1 MWNRQQ
7 TFSVGAGVF
16 VLLLATQVA
25 AFSLNKSI
33 KLDDGSESNG
43 HSTVNGSITVGN
55 DARVDGS
62 LETVNGT
69 IRVGNNSTVEQLET
83 VNGSIRVDSGVSSRD
98 ISSVNG
104 SVRLA
109 ERVTVDGGISVVNG
123 KIGMQQGSSVK
134 DNVSNVNG
142 EIEISG
148 AVIGGDLTTVNGDVS
163 LSDNAVLR
171 GDLVVEN
178 SRGWNSDDGSR
189 RPKIVI
195 GPGCE
200 VLGEIRLEREAKLY
214 ISETASVAGVSGEM
228 SMEDAIRFSGN
239 RP

>member
-1 MWNRQQ
+1 MCNKQRILRA
-7 TFSVGAGVF
+7 GAVIF
-16 VLLLATQVA
+16 VLLLSSKAS
-25 AFSLNKSI
+25 AFSINKSI
-33 KLDDGSESNG
+33 RLDDGSESSG
-43 HSTVNGSITVGN
+43 HSTVNGSITVGS

-69 IRVGNNSTVEQLET
+69 IRVGSNSTVEGLET

-104 SVRLA
+104 SIRLA
-109 ERVTVDGGISVVNG
+109 DRVTVDGDISVVNG

-134 DNVSNVNG
+134 NSVSNVNG
-142 EIEISG
+142 EIEIAG

-171 GDLVVEN
+171 GDLVIET
-178 SRGWNSDDGSR
+178 SRGWNSDNNSR
-189 RPKIVI
+189 QPEIVI

-200 VLGEIRLEREAKLY
+200 VIGEIRLEREVKLF
-214 ISETASVAGVSGEM
+214 ISESASVGGVSGEM
-228 SMEDAIRFSGN
+228 SMDDAIRFSGN